1 THLPAAR
8 ERAWSAA
15 GRSLPRDPR
24 CEHRPGRRRYAR
36 ARRRRRKRNPRRWRA
51 VPSYSSGPR
60 YLLQM
65 ARKIDVDAA
74 ALGDANG
81 QRVEARDEAYGFGGG
96 VIRREGG
103 QSTRLLLP
111 VVRHEYAGI
120 LVAKI
125 RGERAQ
131 PDCGV
136 VRRHKQ
142 EGRV

>member
-1 THLPAAR
+1 
-8 ERAWSAA
+8 
-15 GRSLPRDPR
+15 
-24 CEHRPGRRRYAR
+24 
-36 ARRRRRKRNPRRWRA
+36 
-51 VPSYSSGPR
+51 
-60 YLLQM
+60 M

-81 QRVEARDEAYGFGGG
+81 QRVEALDQAYGIGIG

-120 LVAKI
+120 LAAKI
-125 RGERAQ
+125 RSERAQ

-136 VRRHKQ
+136 VS
-142 EGRV
+142 G

>member
-1 THLPAAR
+1 
-8 ERAWSAA
+8 
-15 GRSLPRDPR
+15 
-24 CEHRPGRRRYAR
+24 
-36 ARRRRRKRNPRRWRA
+36 
-51 VPSYSSGPR
+51 
-60 YLLQM
+60 M

-81 QRVEARDEAYGFGGG
+81 QRVEALDQAYGIGIG

-120 LVAKI
+120 LAAEI
-125 RGERAQ
+125 RSERAQ

-136 VRRHKQ
+136 VS
-142 EGRV
+142 G